1 MAEKK
6 MREDSYLRRPQSQD
20 WSGWKKAMVPE
31 NNGKNTVSRWQN
43 QEGFIWKKLLSDT
56 NLTEL
61 CGIYEWRAI
70 EQDQTNPVVVYVGS
84 TCTRRGICKKLHSR
98 ILGYCYHGSHKKDQI
113 NQALRRGYTLEV
125 RYKEAKDEVDAKK
138 QENDLL
144 DKYDYAWNKRR
155 NGGNNGI
162 RDILPE

>member
-1 MAEKK
+1 
-6 MREDSYLRRPQSQD
+6 MRENSYLQSPQSKD
-20 WSGWKKAMVPE
+20 WSVWKKAMVPE
-31 NNGKNTVSRWQN
+31 NDGENTVSRWQN

-56 NLTEL
+56 HLTEL

-70 EQDQTNPVVVYVGS
+70 QQDQPNRVIHVGS
-84 TCTRRGICKKLHSR
+84 TCTRQCGSNFEKLRSR
-98 ILGYCYHGSHKKDQI
+98 ILGYCNHGNHKKGQI

-125 RYKEAKDEVDAKK
+125 RYKKAKDENDAKK
-138 QENDLL
+138 QENDLI
-144 DKYDYAWNKRR
+144 DKYDYAWNKRC

>member
-1 MAEKK
+1 
-6 MREDSYLRRPQSQD
+6 MRENSNLQPPQSQD
-20 WSGWKKAMVPE
+20 WSVWKKAMVPKKDGE
-31 NNGKNTVSRWQN
+31 NTVSRWQN
-43 QEGFIWKKLLSDT
+43 QEGFIWKKIQSDSNLL
-56 NLTEL
+56 EL

-70 EQDQTNPVVVYVGS
+70 RQHQPNRVVYVGS
-84 TCTRRGICKKLHSR
+84 TCTRRGICEKLPSR
-98 ILGYCYHGSHKKDQI
+98 ILGYCNHGNHKKDQI

-125 RYKEAKDEVDAKK
+125 RYKKAKDEDDAKK